1 MDGRD
6 GEQIQSVHD
15 MIGRFTTELLGKL
28 EPWRDVLRDNP
39 ADLETIETSV
49 HQAFARGAD
58 MLVAG
63 LIATTMAEQP
73 FQDAAEQTRQQ
84 FSRPLQ
90 KG

>member
-1 MDGRD
+1 MLVTGLTMDGRD

-49 HQAFARGAD
+49 HRH
-58 MLVAG
+58 
-63 LIATTMAEQP
+63 
-73 FQDAAEQTRQQ
+73 QDQL
-84 FSRPLQ
+84 SVNLMD
-90 KG
+90 